1 MLENVVE
8 KSFSVSP
15 LVGFLVV
22 AIIGLGL
29 ALIHI
34 YKKTDEK
41 LDKKD
46 ALNREF
52 TNKLVDNLNTKVDS
66 LEDERKSD
74 KKVIQDM
81 VNTNKQLADTNAK
94 LYSTIDTKIENMDKK
109 VDKIEIL
116 VERINRR

>member
-1 MLENVVE
+1 MTEQIIE
-8 KSFSVSP
+8 QSFKISP
-15 LVGFLVV
+15 TVGLLVCGLLVLGG
-22 AIIGLGL
+22 AIIFL
-29 ALIHI
+29 
-34 YKKTDEK
+34 YKQVN
-41 LDKKD
+41 KKD
-46 ALNREF
+46 EDNREF

-81 VNTNKQLADTNAK
+81 VNTNKQLSDTNAK

>member
-1 MLENVVE
+1 MTEQIIQQ
-8 KSFSVSP
+8 SFNIAPIVGL
-15 LVGFLVV
+15 LVCGLLILGG
-22 AIIGLGL
+22 AIIFL
-29 ALIHI
+29 
-34 YKKTDEK
+34 YKQVN
-41 LDKKD
+41 KKD
-46 ALNREF
+46 EDNREF

-66 LEDERKSD
+66 LENERKTD